1 MDTLGDGEVL
11 RPLDLFLSRIFSF
24 LARSSCSFLHASALF
39 FSSSNKIIFY
49 LAIRISFFA
58 LAIDHSEKIRIIY
71 LMKNEKKVEKTKATL
86 VREVEA
92 KFKVKAGFFDSLERA
107 NKETIVKLLSL

>member
-1 MDTLGDGEVL
+1 MPID
-11 RPLDLFLSRIFSF
+11 I
-24 LARSSCSFLHASALF
+24 
-39 FSSSNKIIFY
+39 SNKV
-49 LAIRISFFA
+49 
-58 LAIDHSEKIRIIY
+58 RIIHI
-71 LMKNEKKVEKTKATL
+71 MKNEKKVEKTKATL

>member
-1 MDTLGDGEVL
+1 
-11 RPLDLFLSRIFSF
+11 
-24 LARSSCSFLHASALF
+24 
-39 FSSSNKIIFY
+39 
-49 LAIRISFFA
+49 
-58 LAIDHSEKIRIIY
+58 
-71 LMKNEKKVEKTKATL
+71 MKNEKKVEKTKATL